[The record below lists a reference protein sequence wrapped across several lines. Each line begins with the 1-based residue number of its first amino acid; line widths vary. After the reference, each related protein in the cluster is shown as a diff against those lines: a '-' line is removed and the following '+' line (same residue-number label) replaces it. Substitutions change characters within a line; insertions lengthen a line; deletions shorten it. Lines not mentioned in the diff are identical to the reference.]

1 MGEKMIKRGTDNM
14 KTGKKLLAVWLCA
27 ALLAGWAGLNAFAAG
42 GTLTLVAD
50 KSKAK
55 PGDTLHC
62 TVAIDGMAEA
72 VRGVQFTVQ
81 YDPGRFAYVAQSA
94 AFVKPFAGANVTVK
108 MINADNPGEIVFV
121 AVFSKGLTNTGTL
134 AQFSLTVQEGAAGS
148 SELTLSDYV
157 VTDDSDTVEKQEVS
171 AVGATIKLPDPAP
184 GTTAAPAAAASP
196 AAPAAGTVGSGTAG
210 SGTAASPAA
219 GANSAAAGA
228 AGAAG
233 GENGTAGST
242 AGAAAGSAEVRS
254 QDAAVPPAGSGI
266 LPPQSGDMS
275 AAVEQA
281 YSALQAE
288 SGAAKGS
295 VPAAAVIGGIAAAAA
310 AGGILYARR
319 RKAGG
324 KGGKED

>member
-1 MGEKMIKRGTDNM
+1 M

-196 AAPAAGTVGSGTAG
+196 AASSSAAAGTAG
-210 SGTAASPAA
+210 SGAAAAPAA
-219 GANSAAAGA
+219 GTNSAAAAGA
-228 AGAAG
+228 A
-233 GENGTAGST
+233 GTAGST
-242 AGAAAGSAEVRS
+242 AGTAAGSAEVRS